1 MVPRKEDSLM
11 SSSGKDA
18 IEAVRARWPVLFNA
32 GQMDELGEHF
42 YAEDA
47 WALPPD
53 TEPIKGR
60 GEIARFLRQAY
71 ESGEVRFELGVIE
84 TVAEADLGY
93 LVGTY
98 VLTVNGTSV
107 NGVTH
112 ETYRLQADGTWKCV
126 VDMWHNSQ
134 A

>member
-1 MVPRKEDSLM
+1 MVM
-11 SSSGKDA
+11 GNSGKES
-18 IEAVRARWPVLFNA
+18 IEAVRAEWPVLFNA
-32 GQMDELGEHF
+32 GRMDELGEHF

-53 TEPIKGR
+53 TEPVRGR
-60 GEIARFLRQAY
+60 GKIAQFFRQVY
-71 ESGEVRFELGVIE
+71 ESGEVHFELGVIE
-84 TVAEADLGY
+84 TVAEGDLGY

-98 VLTVNGTSV
+98 VFTASGKSV

-112 ETYRLQADGTWKCV
+112 EAYRREADGTWKCV
-126 VDMWHNSQ
+126 VDMWHNSEP